1 MNLVTIIIM
10 VAAGLVG
17 LLGLTAA
24 SSAVD
29 DAMYLFGLIMFG
41 FALVVNFCLLKRHFD
56 QVDAQRSP

>member
-41 FALVVNFCLLKRHFD
+41 FALVVSFCLLKRHFD